1 MDGFFPQMSAREA
14 NSISMLGLA
23 HVGDAVYE
31 LLIRSMLCQQ
41 GHSAVCDL
49 HRSTVTLVRA
59 EAQARAMALLLDML
73 DEQELAVYK
82 RGRNTRVNSV
92 PKHAELSQ
100 YHAATGLE
108 ALFGWLYLQGKLERI
123 NQLFRVI
130 MENNHA
136 T

>member
-1 MDGFFPQMSAREA
+1 MLGFFPQMSAHEA

-41 GHSAVCDL
+41 GRAAVGDL
-49 HRSTVTLVRA
+49 HRRTVTLVRA
-59 EAQARAMALLLDML
+59 EAQARAVAPLLAVLN
-73 DEQELAVYK
+73 EEELAVYK

-92 PKHAELSQ
+92 PKHAQLSQ

-123 NQLFRVI
+123 NQLFHMIV
-130 MENNHA
+130 ENNNA

>member
-1 MDGFFPQMSAREA
+1 MLGFFPQMSAREA

-41 GHSAVCDL
+41 GHAAVGDL
-49 HRSTVTLVRA
+49 HRRTVKLVRA
-59 EAQARAMALLLDML
+59 EAQALAVAPLLAIL
-73 DEQELAVYK
+73 DEEELAVYK

-92 PKHAELSQ
+92 PKHAQLSQ

-123 NQLFRVI
+123 NQLFHMI
-130 MENNHA
+130 MENNNA

>member
-1 MDGFFPQMSAREA
+1 MLGFFPQMSAREA

-41 GHSAVCDL
+41 GHAAVGDL
-49 HRSTVTLVRA
+49 HRRTVTLVRA
-59 EAQARAMALLLDML
+59 EAQARAAAPLLAIL
-73 DEQELAVYK
+73 DEEELAVYK

-92 PKHAELSQ
+92 PKHAQLSQ

-123 NQLFRVI
+123 NQLFHVI
-130 MENNHA
+130 MENNNA

>member
-1 MDGFFPQMSAREA
+1 MSAREA

-41 GHSAVCDL
+41 GHSAVGDL

-59 EAQARAMALLLDML
+59 ESQAQAMALLVDLLD
-73 DEQELAVYK
+73 DEELAVYK

-92 PKHAELSQ
+92 PKHAQLSQ

-108 ALFGWLYLQGKLERI
+108 ALFGYLQLSGNTERAR
-123 NQLFRVI
+123 QLF
-130 MENNHA
+130 EAAWQLQNS
-136 T
+136 